1 MKKLVFVA
9 LIVAL
14 VTGMAFAADAEV
26 HVSGT
31 ATADFGISADL
42 GVDKDQGPDRD
53 AEAAWIFRPNDA
65 IIEVHAEAGAVS
77 ATVKLNKGGLDKVD
91 ASVDLDPLTLSVGY
105 YYLPWVQWSALDVFG
120 DSNYGIGASAL
131 KDLYIQAKYSADP
144 VTIYGGIFNAGVNG
158 DPFGVDGPIMKD
170 DAVFPGFYIGGDFDG
185 DGINIGAAFYGVPR
199 GKYWEGGDKTRFSWM
214 GNVHANFNF
223 EPITVGVNLALYGD
237 PGAGSSGLAIF
248 HGVPIWELAH
258 DLHALGKDD
267 VLFEAMASLGVD
279 AGPGTLGFSIGILT
293 NVAKADTDSLTG
305 GMASMKLGLCYGFD
319 IGGGFSIIPGIVVNL
334 ALSEPDGEKPYE
346 KGTLDIGLTCGW
358 SF

>member
-14 VTGMAFAADAEV
+14 VTGMAFADDAEV
-26 HVSGT
+26 HVFGT
-31 ATADFGISADL
+31 ATANFGISADF
-42 GVDKDQGPDRD
+42 GTEDDDGEGK
-53 AEAAWIFRPNDA
+53 WIFGPNDA
-65 IIEVHAEAGAVS
+65 IIGAHAEAGAVS
-77 ATVKLNKGGLDKVD
+77 ATVKLQANGIDAVLDKLD

-120 DSNYGIGASAL
+120 DGNYGIGASAV
-131 KDLYIQAKYSADP
+131 KEIYIQAKYSADP
-144 VTIYGGIFNAGVNG
+144 VTVYFGIMEAGVG
-158 DPFGVDGPIMKD
+158 GKILKD
-170 DAVFPGFYIGGDFDG
+170 NAVFPGFYIGGDFDA
-185 DGINIGAAFYGVPR
+185 DGINIGAAFYGIPR
-199 GKYWEGGDKTRFSWM
+199 GKYWEGGDKARFSWM

-237 PGAGSSGLAIF
+237 PGAGGGGLAIY
-248 HGVPIWELAH
+248 HGSDRWDAAH
-258 DLHALGKDD
+258 AFAGKDD
-267 VLFEAMASLGVD
+267 VIFEAMASLGVD

-305 GMASMKLGLCYGFD
+305 GMADMKIGLCYGFD

-334 ALSEPDGEKPYE
+334 PVSDPDGDTPYH
-346 KGTLDIGLTCGW
+346 KGFMDIGLTCGW